1 MFKRLKIK
9 KGDMVVVTAGNHK
22 GEKGLVIAVH
32 RDNDRVTVE
41 GVNMISR
48 HRKPSAQNPQG
59 GIAFSP
65 FVEYAQEFETGFKID
80 PKDVLMV
87 STPVTELE
95 NQYNHVFGS
104 GIQIASSLPKL

>member
-1 MFKRLKIK
+1 MSLKLVTFKTNHTILGSVEEVLGQLVVK
-9 KGDMVVVTAGNHK
+9 KPVQVVSVPPT
-22 GEKGLVIAVH
+22 
-32 RDNDRVTVE
+32 T
-41 GVNMISR
+41 
-48 HRKPSAQNPQG
+48 QNPQG

-80 PKDVLMV
+80 VKDVLMV

-104 GIQIASSLPKL
+104 GIQIASTLPKL